1 MSDILLL
8 TPSRH
13 SFRMDDNDYCF
24 IFVHDLAIKA
34 SPSHLKE
41 VNFSDIEYAGAE
53 YYPQQS
59 GLNCE
64 CCGGKKYINANIYFP
79 GLLVEGLSKKSK
91 YKLIDGRHRLDKM
104 RINGMTE
111 SKFYVFDYSEV
122 KELIYHCNSN
132 AEKDIIVNKV
142 AEKCM
147 HLRDTLDRL

>member
-1 MSDILLL
+1 MKLKLL

-13 SFRMDDNDYCF
+13 SYRMNDDYCF
-24 IFVHDLAIKA
+24 IFVHELAIKA

-41 VNFSDIEYAGAE
+41 VNFSDIEYRGLE

-59 GLNCE
+59 GFNCE
-64 CCGGKKYINANIYFP
+64 CCGGRKYINVNIYFP
-79 GLLVEGLSKKSK
+79 GLLVEGLSEQLK

-104 RINGMTE
+104 RINGMTK

-122 KELIYHCNSN
+122 KELIYHCKSKV
-132 AEKDIIVNKV
+132 EKDIIVDKV
-142 AEKCM
+142 AMECM